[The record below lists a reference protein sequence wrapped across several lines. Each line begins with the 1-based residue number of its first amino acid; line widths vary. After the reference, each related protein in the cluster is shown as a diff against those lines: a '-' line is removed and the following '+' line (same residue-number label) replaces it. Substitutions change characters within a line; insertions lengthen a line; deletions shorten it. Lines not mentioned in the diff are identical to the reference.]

1 VEVEQCG
8 EMLGIARVIRQ
19 KEDDLEEVRP
29 DPDPRAKRQ
38 QPRSGRPGRRQ
49 CEWVAARGRLPDMAY
64 EELVMED
71 ESGAGD
77 QDLEGDEALQVHDG
91 VAMARSRR
99 AGAGM
104 ASPAPISLS
113 SRLISSFSS
122 RRGRTEGGR
131 DHRMGKLDP
140 GA

>member
-1 VEVEQCG
+1 MV
-8 EMLGIARVIRQ
+8 
-19 KEDDLEEVRP
+19 
-29 DPDPRAKRQ
+29 
-38 QPRSGRPGRRQ
+38 
-49 CEWVAARGRLPDMAY
+49 Y

-113 SRLISSFSS
+113 PASSPLSLAGEDAPRTKTACLPHPCISLILCLSLMCMFHSQSQIDDAEAGAHEDSISTSIFLGSMGSGSRV
-122 RRGRTEGGR
+122 
-131 DHRMGKLDP
+131 
-140 GA
+140 